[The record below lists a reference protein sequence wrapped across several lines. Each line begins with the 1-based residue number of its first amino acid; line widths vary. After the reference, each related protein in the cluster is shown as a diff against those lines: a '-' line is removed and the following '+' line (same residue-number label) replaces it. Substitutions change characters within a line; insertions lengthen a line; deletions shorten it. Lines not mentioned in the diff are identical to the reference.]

1 MSLEDIV
8 KGIYEKANIEIEN
21 IRKRAEEES
30 KNIIEKAN
38 IESKKIIEDARKN
51 IEKELMEEKMRR
63 ISVKNVEMRRKYMD
77 EIALI
82 LDLTFQRI
90 KNELKNY
97 RNSDEYRIF
106 IKRSLDDAIREIGRP
121 EKDLV
126 VRISPG
132 EKDLVQGNFQTI
144 EDPSLKE
151 LGGIIVETRDGSIR
165 SNRSLEEILNERSSE
180 IKSSIYEKIKGEI

>member
-1 MSLEDIV
+1 MSLEDII

-38 IESKKIIEDARKN
+38 IESKKITEDARKN

-77 EIALI
+77 EISLI

-90 KNELKNY
+90 KNELKTY

-151 LGGIIVETRDGSIR
+151 LGGIIVESRDGSIR
-165 SNRSLEEILNERSSE
+165 SNRSLEEILNEKSGE